1 MDAKQAGIAVTIIG
15 GYLGSGK
22 TTLLNHLLQHADGA
36 RLAIMVNDF
45 GDLAIDAALIESQQ
59 GDVINLSGGCVCC
72 SYGDDLSLSLQ
83 KLVSQEIK
91 PDHVIIE
98 ASGVALPGAIGRSL
112 SLQRAYRLEGI
123 VVVADAST
131 VQANAS
137 EKYIGDTVS
146 RQLYDADLLVLNKL
160 DLLPT
165 AEVESLKQWLAE
177 QSRYA
182 SIIEAVHCSVPS
194 SLLFNMSLVNVPDSW
209 PDSWPDKR
217 PDKRHDTRLAMPADS
232 LVGIEPNNHDVSV
245 YVSLSIK
252 PSFAMN
258 AHALAEQLAHKRL
271 ALIRAKGFVRDTNN
285 QLKTIQV
292 VGRRWSVTDAPE
304 GAQPGMVCIAQKND
318 MTEHAIKALFSADAA
333 ISI

>member
-1 MDAKQAGIAVTIIG
+1 MVAKQPDIAVTIIG

-22 TTLLNHLLQHADGA
+22 TTLVNHLLQHANGA

-59 GDVINLSGGCVCC
+59 GDVISLSGGCVCC

-83 KLVSQEIK
+83 KLLSQEIQ

-112 SLQRAYRLEGI
+112 SLQRAYRLEGV

-131 VQANAS
+131 VKDNAS
-137 EKYIGDTVS
+137 DKYIGDTVH

-160 DLLPT
+160 DLLPK

-182 SIIEAVHCSVPS
+182 SIIESVHCAVPS
-194 SLLFNMSLVNVPDSW
+194 SLLFNIPLANVPDRR
-209 PDSWPDKR
+209 PERR
-217 PDKRHDTRLAMPADS
+217 PDTRQDAPFAMPADS
-232 LVGIEPNNHDVSV
+232 LVDIEPNNHDVSV
-245 YVSLSIK
+245 YTSISIK
-252 PSFAMN
+252 PSYAMN
-258 AHALAEQLAHKRL
+258 PHALAEQLAHKRL

-285 QLKTIQV
+285 QLKTVQV
-292 VGRRWSVTDAPE
+292 VGHRWSVTDAPE
-304 GAQPGMVCIAQKND
+304 GAQPGMVCIGKKDD
-318 MTEHAIKALFSADAA
+318 MAKQAIEALFSADTAV
-333 ISI
+333 SI